1 MMSEII
7 REEQGSYRINLPLFE
22 GPFDLL
28 LYLIRKHDLHI
39 QDIQIAKLTEEY
51 LRYIDTLQ
59 TLDID
64 LAGEFLLM
72 AAELMHIKSQMLLP
86 ITPEADEDEQAD
98 PRSDLV
104 RRLLEYQRFK
114 DAAAELERRTMLMRD
129 VYPALGAAGQVPT
142 PDGPVPLEGGN
153 VYHLIEAFDQILRR
167 IPTGA
172 YHAVA
177 IDRISV
183 TQRIYEIAERLPTGR
198 PVDLVAL
205 FPAQL
210 ARHDIVVTFLALLE
224 MARLRMITLF
234 QAGYTEML
242 YITKVMEL
250 ATHEV
255 QDVTDWQG

>member
-1 MMSEII
+1 MMSEMI

-28 LYLIRKHDLHI
+28 LYLIRRHDLQIH
-39 QDIQIAKLTEEY
+39 DIQVAKLTEEY

-59 TLDID
+59 SLDID

-72 AAELMHIKSQMLLP
+72 AAELMHIKSQILLP
-86 ITPEADEDEQAD
+86 MTPETDEDTQED
-98 PRSDLV
+98 PRADLV

-114 DAAAELERRTMLMRD
+114 DAAGQLDRRTMLMRD
-129 VYPALGAAGQVPT
+129 VYPALGATQGVPA
-142 PDGPVPLEGGN
+142 PDAPVPLEGGS
-153 VYHLIEAFDQILRR
+153 VYHLIEAFDHVLRR
-167 IPTGA
+167 IPQGT

-177 IDRISV
+177 VDRISV
-183 TQRIYEIAERLPTGR
+183 TQRIYEIAERLPKGR
-198 PVDLVAL
+198 PTNLV
-205 FPAQL
+205 QL
-210 ARHDIVVTFLALLE
+210 LPQQLTRYDIVVTFLALLE

-234 QAGYTEML
+234 QAGYKELL

-250 ATHEV
+250 DSEGV

>member
-72 AAELMHIKSQMLLP
+72 AADLMHIKSQMLLP
-86 ITPEADEDEQAD
+86 VTPEADEEDADD

-114 DAAAELERRTMLMRD
+114 DAAAGLERRTMLMRD

-142 PDGPVPLEGGN
+142 PLEGGN

-167 IPTGA
+167 IPKGT

-198 PVDLVAL
+198 PVDLVSL

-224 MARLRMITLF
+224 MARLRMISLF

-250 ATHEV
+250 ETQEV